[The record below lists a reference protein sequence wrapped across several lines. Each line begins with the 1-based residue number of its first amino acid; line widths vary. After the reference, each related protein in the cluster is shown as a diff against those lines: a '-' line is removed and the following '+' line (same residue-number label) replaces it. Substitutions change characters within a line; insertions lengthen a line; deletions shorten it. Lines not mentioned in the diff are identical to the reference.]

1 MKINAIPGI
10 VSIFTFASKIGI
22 SIAEGADKGFLAKGT
37 RSFLKAH
44 RDFPFVLSSF
54 MPFPRYIANQMQFLY
69 EHAPVIGF
77 MGLENIGKK
86 KGWKAETFKMSGEAF
101 RKKLAQQSAGVAM
114 MATAYK
120 WREMQGDSTYWYEFK
135 DDQGNYVDGK
145 AIYGPFA
152 PFMLAKECSKGMIE
166 AGHGVILNVGS
177 SSAYGAAPNTSI
189 YCATKHALLGV
200 SRAFQMELRSKGI
213 RTTYVAPGS
222 IQTEMGEQLL
232 TQDYS
237 TFIEPEEL
245 AEFLVSI
252 ILQEKNMI
260 INEVSINRMIY
271 K

>member
-1 MKINAIPGI
+1 
-10 VSIFTFASKIGI
+10 
-22 SIAEGADKGFLAKGT
+22 
-37 RSFLKAH
+37 
-44 RDFPFVLSSF
+44 
-54 MPFPRYIANQMQFLY
+54 
-69 EHAPVIGF
+69 
-77 MGLENIGKK
+77 
-86 KGWKAETFKMSGEAF
+86 
-101 RKKLAQQSAGVAM
+101 
-114 MATAYK
+114 
-120 WREMQGDSTYWYEFK
+120 MQGDNAKKYETIVLTGATGGVGKILAAKLVNVCKKLIIIGRNKNNLEDTASYLKGIDAKLICETIEADLSSEIGIKETILILNKKDKINVLINCAARFTIKSIADSTFNDLLEDF
-135 DDQGNYVDGK
+135 NLNT
-145 AIYGPFA
+145 FA

>member
-1 MKINAIPGI
+1 
-10 VSIFTFASKIGI
+10 
-22 SIAEGADKGFLAKGT
+22 
-37 RSFLKAH
+37 
-44 RDFPFVLSSF
+44 
-54 MPFPRYIANQMQFLY
+54 
-69 EHAPVIGF
+69 
-77 MGLENIGKK
+77 
-86 KGWKAETFKMSGEAF
+86 
-101 RKKLAQQSAGVAM
+101 
-114 MATAYK
+114 
-120 WREMQGDSTYWYEFK
+120 MQGDNAKKYQTIVLTGATGGVGKILAAKLVNVCKKLIIIGRNKNKLKDTASYLKGIDAKLICETIEADLSSEIGIKETILILNKKDKINVLINCAAKFTIKSIADSTFNDLLEDF
-135 DDQGNYVDGK
+135 NLNT
-145 AIYGPFA
+145 FA

>member
-1 MKINAIPGI
+1 
-10 VSIFTFASKIGI
+10 
-22 SIAEGADKGFLAKGT
+22 
-37 RSFLKAH
+37 
-44 RDFPFVLSSF
+44 
-54 MPFPRYIANQMQFLY
+54 
-69 EHAPVIGF
+69 
-77 MGLENIGKK
+77 
-86 KGWKAETFKMSGEAF
+86 
-101 RKKLAQQSAGVAM
+101 
-114 MATAYK
+114 
-120 WREMQGDSTYWYEFK
+120 MQGDNAKKYQTIVLTGATGGVGKILDAKLVNVCKKLIIIGRNKNKLKDTASYLKGIDAKLICETIEADLSSEIGIKETILILNKKDKINVLINCAAKFTIKSIADSTFNDLLEDF
-135 DDQGNYVDGK
+135 NLNT
-145 AIYGPFA
+145 FA